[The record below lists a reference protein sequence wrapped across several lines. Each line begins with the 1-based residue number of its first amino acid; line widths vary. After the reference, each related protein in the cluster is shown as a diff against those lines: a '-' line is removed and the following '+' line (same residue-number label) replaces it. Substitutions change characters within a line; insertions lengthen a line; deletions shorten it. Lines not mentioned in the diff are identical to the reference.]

1 MLNALEG
8 LKLEKKEEMEEE
20 HESDYEDQSD
30 SEADGDMDEYFGNR
44 QEEKTKRIEMQM
56 RKEDE
61 L

>member
-1 MLNALEG
+1 
-8 LKLEKKEEMEEE
+8 MEEE